1 MSEMSFIGKILCAAA
16 LAAILGSAIPSSIG
30 GLLEG
35 SAATD
40 NQILAVKIV
49 AGLIS
54 AIIGACLGW
63 VHSQLIVTGAIFV
76 TIANGI
82 MGIFSP

>member
-1 MSEMSFIGKILCAAA
+1 MSETSFIGKILCAAA
-16 LAAILGSAIPSSIG
+16 VAAVMGTAIPSSIG

-35 SAATD
+35 SAATE
-40 NQILAVKIV
+40 NQILAVK
-49 AGLIS
+49 LISGCLS

-63 VHSQLIVTGAIFV
+63 VHSQLLITGAIFAA
-76 TIANGI
+76 IANGI